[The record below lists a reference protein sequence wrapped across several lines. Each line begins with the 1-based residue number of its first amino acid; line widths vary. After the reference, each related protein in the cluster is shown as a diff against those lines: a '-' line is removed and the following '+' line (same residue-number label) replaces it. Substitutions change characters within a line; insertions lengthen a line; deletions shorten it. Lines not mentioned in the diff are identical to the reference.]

1 MTLLIDVGNTRLK
14 LAVLNNGVFQYLTAI
29 ATDCASRCQ
38 QSLNETIKSLGSEV
52 RSCVA
57 VSVGRDEINH
67 LVQSTLAPT
76 IVAWIKPVAKAAGV
90 KNGYPEPAQLGADR
104 WVGMVGVAH
113 HFALPHP
120 PVVLASFGTATT
132 IDTLSPDN
140 EFTGGLILPGV
151 TMMHESL
158 ARGTANL
165 PNAPGSLASFPTS
178 TVSAIT
184 SGIAAAQVG
193 AILRQVRLAERV
205 YGQAPI
211 VGVTGGARAAV
222 ASELTDV
229 LGVIAPIELPHIVL
243 NGLAA
248 LAHKHKD

>member
-1 MTLLIDVGNTRLK
+1 MTLLIDIGNTRLK
-14 LAVLNNGVFQYLTAI
+14 LAMLNNGLVQYLAAI
-29 ATDCASRCQ
+29 ATDCAATCQ
-38 QSLNETIKSLGSEV
+38 QSLNEMIKSLGSEI

-76 IVAWIKPVAKAAGV
+76 AVKWIKPVAKAAGV
-90 KNGYPEPAQLGADR
+90 KNGYPTPSQLGADR
-104 WVGMVGVAH
+104 WVSMIGVAH

-120 PVVLASFGTATT
+120 PIVLASFGTATT

-140 EFTGGLILPGV
+140 EFLGGLILPGV

-193 AILRQVRLAERV
+193 SILRQVQLAART
-205 YGQAPI
+205 YGQDPI
-211 VGVTGGARAAV
+211 IGVTGGARSAV
-222 ASELTDV
+222 ASELQDA
-229 LGVIAPIELPHIVL
+229 LGVIVPIELPHIVL
-243 NGLAA
+243 HGLAA
-248 LAHKHKD
+248 LAHEYKD